1 MAKTSWG
8 TKRTCPCGNGVRFYD
23 LNKKEIECPSCGES
37 INVEHLSVSTLENNL
52 RKKPHAKVLEEPKT
66 ANENK
71 KDISNIKDA
80 VIEIDSDDDSNT
92 KVKEIIGDKIKD
104 KDKDKDKDKEKEKE
118 KE

>member
-1 MAKTSWG
+1 MAQTSWG

-66 ANENK
+66 AKENK
-71 KDISNIKDA
+71 KDTSNIKDT
-80 VIEIDSDDDSNT
+80 VIEIDSDKDSNT
-92 KVKEIIGDKIKD
+92 EVKEIIGDKIKD
-104 KDKDKDKDKEKEKE
+104 KDKDKDKEKEKE